1 MDNNYNNNG
10 QYNRENQNQQQNTTG
25 TPPNNYFPNE
35 GNQTNYNAEPQNTGG
50 DYSSFNQAASQ
61 YHQPPNNTAYSTG
74 QSSGNSGT
82 TGYSSYNFDAEI
94 DPFYNEALKKQKKT
108 ASKKFMKGLGIFAAS
123 VFCMVSVSAASIYVY
138 DQYVLDK
145 GVPIQTESGNS
156 NSIVYLPTVDKDA
169 LTTPQIYDKTI
180 DSVVAIKSVQQSNG
194 YYVGSGT
201 GTGIIMSE
209 DGYIITNAHV
219 IEDAGKVTVTTSDGT
234 DYEATVIGSD
244 SKVDIAVIK
253 IEATG
258 LQAATFGDSN
268 ELVHG
273 EPAIVIGNPLGMDF
287 AGTVTEGIISSTSR
301 EVSVGNYIMK
311 LVQTNAAINPG
322 NSGGPLI
329 NSRGQVVGIVSSK
342 IASEE
347 VEGIGFAIPTD
358 IALSVANDFIEY
370 GYVKRPMMGITVE
383 EIDRYTAQINRIES
397 GLRVSS
403 VQDGSAADKAGLLP
417 GDRILK
423 MNDTDVYTLADL
435 DYEKDKYGVGDTITI
450 TISRDGERMTKELVL
465 MESTKE

>member
-1 MDNNYNNNG
+1 MDSNNNNNG
-10 QYNRENQNQQQNTTG
+10 LYNGGAMPPVPNGSETPDNSIPAGKPAEQGSQYQ
-25 TPPNNYFPNE
+25 
-35 GNQTNYNAEPQNTGG
+35 
-50 DYSSFNQAASQ
+50 SFQQAAGQ
-61 YHQPPNNTAYSTG
+61 YGQGNVQGSTNNTQANNDAMDGT
-74 QSSGNSGT
+74 QTTQRT
-82 TGYSSYNFDAEI
+82 TGYSSYNFDQEI
-94 DPFYNEALKKQKKT
+94 DPFYTEALKKQKKNS
-108 ASKKFMKGLGIFAAS
+108 SKKVMRNFGIFAAS
-123 VFCMVSVSAASIYVY
+123 IFCMASVSAASIYVY
-138 DQYVLDK
+138 DQYYLDK
-145 GVPIQTESGNS
+145 SGAPVETQS
-156 NSIVYLPTVDKDA
+156 DGNSIVYLPTTSKEA

-180 DSVVAIKSVQQSNG
+180 DSVVAIKSVQQNNG
-194 YYVGSGT
+194 YLVGSGT
-201 GTGIIMSE
+201 GTGIIMTE
-209 DGYIITNAHV
+209 DGYILTNAHV
-219 IEDAGKVTVTTSDGT
+219 VESAGQITVTTSDGV
-234 DYEATVIGSD
+234 DHEATVIGSD
-244 SKVDIAVIK
+244 SKVDIAVLK

-301 EVSVGNYIMK
+301 EVSIGNYIMK

-329 NSRGQVVGIVSSK
+329 NSRGQVVGVVSSK

-383 EIDRYTAQINRIES
+383 EIDRATAQINRIES
-397 GLRVSS
+397 GLRVAS
-403 VQDGSAADKAGLLP
+403 VQDGSAADKAGMLP

-423 MNDTDVYTLADL
+423 INDVDVYTLADL
-435 DYEKDKYGVGDTITI
+435 DYEKDKYGVGETITLG
-450 TISRDGERMTKELVL
+450 ISRDGERLTVELTL
-465 MESTKE
+465 MENTEQ